1 MPHKKKKKIIES
13 QKKREK
19 RIKGIKEFQ
28 DNQKKINKMEI
39 VSPYLSVIILNIK
52 AINSPI
58 KKQSG

>member
-1 MPHKKKKKIIES
+1 MPHKKKIIES